1 MWCNV
6 LKYDSSGLMWIG
18 SLICMFYTQMEMMM
32 EKAGNRH
39 LLTVL
44 TYPDAGHLIEPPY
57 SPHFRATNFMLQEM
71 KEKSM
76 LPLCIFH
83 INITYLELF
92 NCVICRLFEYT
103 SECKLLL
110 LLQLSCYGVD
120 RPNRTLTHK
129 RTHGIRY

>member
-1 MWCNV
+1 
-6 LKYDSSGLMWIG
+6 
-18 SLICMFYTQMEMMM
+18 MEMMM

-71 KEKSM
+71 RKKSM
-76 LPLCIFH
+76 QPLCIFH

-92 NCVICRLFEYT
+92 
-103 SECKLLL
+103 KLCN
-110 LLQLSCYGVD
+110 LSFV
-120 RPNRTLTHK
+120 
-129 RTHGIRY
+129 